1 MSGADRARKRRQEKH
16 EAGLKEVRGLWYPP
30 ECHDGIKA
38 LTKRYYGYYKIRKG
52 VMDQIDKFLEK
63 VL

>member
-1 MSGADRARKRRQEKH
+1 MKAADRARILRQEKR

-30 ECHDGIKA
+30 ESHEGIKA
-38 LTKRYYGYYKIRKG
+38 LTKRYYRYYKIKRNI
-52 VMDQIDKFLEK
+52 MDSIDKFVER

>member
-1 MSGADRARKRRQEKH
+1 MSGADRARKRRQEKR
-16 EAGLKEVRGLWYPP
+16 EAGLKEVRELWYPP
-30 ECHDGIKA
+30 ECHDDIRA
-38 LTKRYYGYYKIRKG
+38 CVKRYYGYYKIRKG